1 MQEARKISKKYNP
14 IRQHHAPQVYL
25 RNFCNESKAIAVMD
39 KINQR
44 IFSTGIRAVGAE
56 NDFYTLEKMDDPY
69 CWEHIYAN
77 GIEPQMGELIP
88 KIISQGNLLAR
99 DGAIIINDS
108 EKVQLAAIMVMQL
121 LRGKQSRDYERKL
134 YQSYLPETL
143 KKTKEVFAP
152 LSEKQKELLHA
163 YENDDYYFKQTSM
176 DLALDSKRITQY
188 TEIICN
194 HDFFFYRIQ
203 GGLEFITSDNPVML
217 VNSITGNSRPF
228 ANGLLKV
235 STAVYYPLSP
245 KLLLCVLHPEFSP
258 GVFWGKNCCI
268 VDLDSNREIRFI
280 SRINR
285 KQIEQ
290 CSQHAF
296 ARSEDV
302 LKRCA
307 TQEQTPARVK

>member
-1 MQEARKISKKYNP
+1 MQEARKINKKDNP
-14 IRQHHAPQVYL
+14 IRQHHVPQVYL

-69 CWEHIYAN
+69 CWEHVYAN
-77 GIEPQMGELIP
+77 GVEPQMGELIP
-88 KIISQGNLLAR
+88 KIISQGNLLVR
-99 DGAIIINDS
+99 NGAIIINDL

-121 LRGKQSRDYERKL
+121 LRGKQSRNYERRL
-134 YQSYLPETL
+134 YQSYLPKTL
-143 KKTKEVFAP
+143 KKTKEVFGP
-152 LSEKQKELLHA
+152 LNEKQKALLHA
-163 YENDDYYFKQTSM
+163 YENDDYYFKRTSM

-188 TEIICN
+188 TETICN

-217 VNSITGNSRPF
+217 VNSVTGNARPF

-258 GVFWGKNCCI
+258 GAFWGKNCCI
-268 VDLDSNREIRFI
+268 VDLDSNREILFI
-280 SRINR
+280 SRINQ

-307 TQEQTPARVK
+307 MQEQTPARVK